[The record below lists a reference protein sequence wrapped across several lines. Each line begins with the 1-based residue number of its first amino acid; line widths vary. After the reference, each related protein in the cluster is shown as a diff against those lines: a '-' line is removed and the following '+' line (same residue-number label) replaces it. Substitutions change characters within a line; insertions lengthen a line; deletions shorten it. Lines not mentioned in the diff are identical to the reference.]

1 MKVSSKARYGLKA
14 LLDLAV
20 HAKVE
25 HVALKSIAERQNISD
40 RYLEQVFSLMKKSGF
55 VKSVKGPQ
63 GGYSL
68 ACDPKTTSAYDIIM
82 ALEGEEVFRE
92 NYDKKDAAESVINQ
106 MVWQPLDIQVEETL
120 KAITLESMVR
130 SYEET
135 LTPSEYMFFI

>member
-25 HVALKSIAERQNISD
+25 HVALKSIAERQHISD
-40 RYLEQVFSLMKKSGF
+40 RYLEQVFSLLKKAGF
-55 VKSVKGPQ
+55 VRSIKGPQ

-68 ACDPKTTSAYDIIM
+68 ACDPNTTTAYDIIM

-92 NYDKKDAAESVINQ
+92 NYNKKDAAETVINQ
-106 MVWQPLDIQVEETL
+106 MVWLPLDEQVETTL
-120 KAITLESMVR
+120 KEVTLEKMVK
-130 SYEET
+130 SYQEA